1 MKTKKM
7 VVESKI
13 IFKNMKIRLT
23 LTIQNK
29 IIQSY
34 RNILINLIIFPGNP
48 STINVKLVTR
58 DRQNNNRT

>member
-29 IIQSY
+29 RIQSY
-34 RNILINLIIFPGNP
+34 RNILINLMIFPGYP